1 MAQEG
6 FDKLMSLTDSRY
18 RLSVVAA
25 RRAAQLKNGIP
36 TTLEHE
42 EYPKTRNTVTIA
54 LKELVL
60 DKGIKWG
67 KNMPTNEELKK
78 TMDLENRAEALS
90 FGARTDSDN
99 A

>member
-6 FDKLMSLTDSRY
+6 IDKLINMTDSRY
-18 RLSVVAA
+18 RLSMIAA
-25 RRAAQLKNGIP
+25 RRAAQIKNGIP

-54 LKELVL
+54 LKELTL

-67 KNMPTNEELKK
+67 KDVPNNDELKK
-78 TMDLENRAEALS
+78 VIELEKRAEPLS
-90 FGARTDSDN
+90 YAPSRSSES
-99 A
+99 